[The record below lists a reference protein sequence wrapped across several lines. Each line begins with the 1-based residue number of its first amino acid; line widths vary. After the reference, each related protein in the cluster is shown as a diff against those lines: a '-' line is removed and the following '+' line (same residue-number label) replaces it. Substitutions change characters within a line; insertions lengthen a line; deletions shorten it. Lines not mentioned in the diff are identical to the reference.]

1 MPYFINKKKERI
13 RYKSIKGKG
22 PGIIFIH
29 GLNSD
34 MSGQKAL
41 SLERFARKNKLRF
54 IRFECRGHGKSDG
67 KFEDFTISDWKKDL
81 IDIIDNIA
89 KGPQI
94 LVGSSMG
101 GWLMFLAAK
110 ARPKRIAGLIGL
122 AAAPDYIDG
131 FYKKLPLKKKQ
142 EMKKKGI
149 IKYSSYG
156 FSYLI
161 KKKYIVDGRKNKI
174 LSANKTSIDFI
185 VENKTVILIDDVL
198 YTGRSIRAALTALQS
213 FGRPNKVELLSL
225 IDRRFS
231 RHLPIQPDYCGIQVD
246 SINNQRLTVKW
257 NEIDGE
263 DAVYILSLI
272 HI

>member
-1 MPYFINKKKERI
+1 MTYFINKKKEKI
-13 RYKSIKGKG
+13 HYKYLKGKS

-34 MSGQKAL
+34 MNGQKAL
-41 SLERFARKNKLRF
+41 SIERYAKKNKLRF
-54 IRFECRGHGKSDG
+54 IRFECRGHGKSSG

-81 IDIIDNIA
+81 IDILDHIA

-110 ARPKRIAGLIGL
+110 ARSSRILGMVGL

-131 FYKKLPLKKKQ
+131 FYKDLSTKKKQ
-142 EMKKKGI
+142 DLNRKGV

-156 FSYLI
+156 FSYHI

-174 LSANKTSIDFI
+174 LNKEFKW
-185 VENKTVILIDDVL
+185 NKALILIQGLKDNVVKPNAPEKIVKKIKGNKIQIKLLKNSDHRLSNYFDLKVINE
-198 YTGRSIRAALTALQS
+198 SI
-213 FGRPNKVELLSL
+213 E
-225 IDRRFS
+225 
-231 RHLPIQPDYCGIQVD
+231 
-246 SINNQRLTVKW
+246 SIIKKN
-257 NEIDGE
+257 
-263 DAVYILSLI
+263 
-272 HI
+272 

>member
-110 ARPKRIAGLIGL
+110 ARP
-122 AAAPDYIDG
+122 
-131 FYKKLPLKKKQ
+131 

-161 KKKYIVDGRKNKI
+161 KKKYIIEGRKNKI
-174 LSANKTSIDFI
+174 LNKEFKW
-185 VENKTVILIDDVL
+185 NKPLILIQGLKDNVVTPDVPEKIVKKIK
-198 YTGRSIRAALTALQS
+198 GKQIQI
-213 FGRPNKVELLSL
+213 KLLKNSDHRL
-225 IDRRFS
+225 SDPFDLKIMN
-231 RHLPIQPDYCGIQVD
+231 D
-246 SINNQRLTVKW
+246 SIQSIIKN
-257 NEIDGE
+257 
-263 DAVYILSLI
+263 
-272 HI
+272 

>member
-1 MPYFINKKKERI
+1 MPYFINKKKESI
-13 RYKSIKGKG
+13 RYKSIKGKI

-41 SLERFARKNKLRF
+41 SIERFARKNKLSF

-81 IDIIDNIA
+81 LDIIDNIA

-110 ARPKRIAGLIGL
+110 ARPSRVTGMVGL
-122 AAAPDYIDG
+122 AAAPDYIDD
-131 FYKKLPLKKKQ
+131 FYNNLPVKKKK
-142 EMKKKGI
+142 ELNNKGF

-156 FSYLI
+156 FSYLV
-161 KKKYIVDGRKNKI
+161 KKKYILNGR
-174 LSANKTSIDFI
+174 
-185 VENKTVILIDDVL
+185 
-198 YTGRSIRAALTALQS
+198 
-213 FGRPNKVELLSL
+213 
-225 IDRRFS
+225 
-231 RHLPIQPDYCGIQVD
+231 
-246 SINNQRLTVKW
+246 
-257 NEIDGE
+257 
-263 DAVYILSLI
+263 
-272 HI
+272 